1 MAKDTVSPSSWFL
14 DGEERGR
21 DGSWYPYLF
30 SSSIVMD
37 VDTQWQWGKFPFH
50 SLTAVRWGQVTY
62 ALANRT

>member
-14 DGEERGR
+14 DGEECGR
-21 DGSWYPYLF
+21 DSSWYPCLF

-50 SLTAVRWGQVTY
+50 SLTAVR
-62 ALANRT
+62 